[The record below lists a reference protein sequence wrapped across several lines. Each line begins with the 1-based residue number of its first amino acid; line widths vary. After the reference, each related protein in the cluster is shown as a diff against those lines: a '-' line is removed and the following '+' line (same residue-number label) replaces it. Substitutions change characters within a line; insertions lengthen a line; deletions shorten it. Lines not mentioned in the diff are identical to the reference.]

1 MRKVINSERL
11 LKFDSKL
18 LVTYI
23 SAFKKKIE
31 TAYDNFANKY
41 DAAMGLSMT
50 LSATQLFHGLKIP
63 ENPIVLDVG
72 CGTGI
77 ATFELVKRFQDKG
90 VFHGIDLSQ
99 KMVYL
104 AKARAMKFGH
114 VNVDFN
120 KGDAEALKFPES
132 SFDLVI
138 NNQVFHWIQNKEE
151 ALKEMFRVLKPAGQI
166 GLVFQGG
173 PSFKELFEAYDRV
186 RHRHPDYALS
196 DRPRSLT
203 LEETQELFDRAGFQE
218 SRISA
223 VHNVTWV
230 DPSIFLTD
238 RDPATSPWRIGLSS
252 ENAKKVRKEVAGEL
266 LKTKRKDP
274 LMTTSCSI
282 FGYGQKPYS

>member
-1 MRKVINSERL
+1 VN
-11 LKFDSKL
+11 D
-18 LVTYI
+18 I

-41 DAAMGLSMT
+41 DAAMGLTMI
-50 LSATQLFHGLKIP
+50 LSATHLLHDLKIP
-63 ENPIVLDVG
+63 GNPTVLDVG

-77 ATFELVKRFQDKG
+77 ATFELVKRFQGKG
-90 VFHGIDLSQ
+90 MFYGIDLSQ
-99 KMVYL
+99 KMIYL
-104 AKARAMKFGH
+104 ARARVMKFGYG
-114 VNVDFN
+114 NVEFN
-120 KGDAEALKFPES
+120 KGDAEALNFPES

-166 GLVFQGG
+166 GLVFQGE

-196 DRPRSLT
+196 ERPRSLT
-203 LEETQELFDRAGFQE
+203 PEETRELFDKAGFQE

-223 VHNVTWV
+223 IHNVTWI
-230 DPSIFLTD
+230 DPSMFLTD
-238 RDPATSPWRIGLSS
+238 MDLTISPWRIDLSK
-252 ENAKKVRKEVAGEL
+252 ENAEKVQKEVAGEL
-266 LKTKRKDP
+266 LKIKRTDP

-282 FGYGQKPYS
+282 FGYGQKPSS